1 MSQLKLVVNNK
12 PQWDAML
19 EEIDFRIAFIHKQM
33 EQYDDPVEIYRF
45 QGEIRA
51 LRSLTKLRDK
61 VNNGS

>member
-1 MSQLKLVVNNK
+1 VSQLKLVVNNK

-19 EEIDFRIAFIHKQM
+19 EEIYFRISFAHKQM
-33 EQYDDPVEIYRF
+33 EQYDDPAEIYRL

-61 VNNGS
+61 INND

>member
-1 MSQLKLVVNNK
+1 VSQLKLVVNNK

-19 EEIDFRIAFIHKQM
+19 EEIYFRIAFTHKQM
-33 EQYDDPVEIYRF
+33 EQYDDPAEIYRF

>member
-19 EEIDFRIAFIHKQM
+19 EEIYFRIEFAHKQM
-33 EQYDDPVEIYRF
+33 EQYDDPAEIYRF

-51 LRSLTKLRDK
+51 LRSLTKLSDK
-61 VNNGS
+61 GNNG